1 MLEVNDAVSRAK
13 YELNYGILTKYQ
25 QLRTKQLEERAA
37 KECYG
42 NSKLSYLEAEECE
55 AFIYK
60 NDYKMKQINSFW
72 GDHIPIHLLNYNK
85 CVNAANTQSNTLEK
99 EMVFKDCH
107 KNWVGEFKHNT
118 AYELELRARK
128 LLGKNLE

>member
-1 MLEVNDAVSRAK
+1 M
-13 YELNYGILTKYQ
+13 
-25 QLRTKQLEERAA
+25 EERAA